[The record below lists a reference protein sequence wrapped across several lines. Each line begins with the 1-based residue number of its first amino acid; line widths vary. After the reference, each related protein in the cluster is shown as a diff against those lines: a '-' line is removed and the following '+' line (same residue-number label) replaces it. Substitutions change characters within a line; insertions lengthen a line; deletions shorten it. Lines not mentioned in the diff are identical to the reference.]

1 MDLGSYLRVARE
13 ELGLTLEDLSA
24 RTKIPRRLLVDL
36 EKNDIARW
44 PKHRVYQLGFLRA
57 YAAEVGLDAEQVVGR
72 FFASCPPPRAEVS
85 VGKHEREPS
94 EPAPRRFVLGAAT
107 ALAGLVVALII
118 HAPPPDRASDT
129 AAASPDTPHPAAR
142 DIRLEPGRPEATS
155 GAAALSLPDESADSE
170 VEGELLID
178 SNPSAAWVVVNG
190 IGRGRTPA
198 RIKYLPAGPYV
209 IRLLRDGYQSREQRV
224 TLTSERPVRSMRIL
238 LPELARQ
245 PFERFTSR

>member
-1 MDLGSYLRVARE
+1 MDLGSHLRVARE

-44 PKHRVYQLGFLRA
+44 PKHRVYQVGFLRA

-72 FFASCPPPRAEVS
+72 FFASCPEPRAEVS
-85 VGKHEREPS
+85 VSRQEPGLGG
-94 EPAPRRFVLGAAT
+94 PAPRRFVLGAAI
-107 ALAGLVVALII
+107 ALAWLLVTFIIQAL
-118 HAPPPDRASDT
+118 PQDRAGDT
-129 AAASPDTPHPAAR
+129 VAASPNTPPPAAS
-142 DIRLEPGRPEATS
+142 DVRLEPGRTAARSEA
-155 GAAALSLPDESADSE
+155 AVLSPLEMSAEPE

-198 RIKYLPAGPYV
+198 RIRYLPAGSHV
-209 IRLLRDGYQSREQRV
+209 IRLLRDGYQSHEQRV
-224 TLTSERPVRSMRIL
+224 TLSSERPVRSLRIIL
-238 LPELARQ
+238 REGRAK
-245 PFERFTSR
+245 